1 VTLHLDHGRGLLGR
15 AREHFD
21 WTLFIAVA
29 ALAVIGV
36 INLYSATS
44 VARNAH
50 AEDYIQQI
58 YWLVGGGILA
68 TLAAVIDY
76 RHYER
81 LGYAVYAVGVVLL
94 TLVFILGRE
103 IRGSSRWIYL
113 GAYSFQ
119 PSEFMKLFLVVA
131 LAKYLHDDPRSEGRT
146 LKDLVVPTLIA
157 GVPTA
162 LVLLQPDLGT
172 ALILV
177 LVFLTICAL
186 TRVQRGTLVGLGV
199 AGLLLGIVFWG
210 YGLRGYQNERINA
223 WLNPN
228 ENILGYNWDPHQARI
243 AVGNGGWFGQGFMR
257 GSQNQFMFLHEQ
269 HSDFPFPVFAEE
281 WGFAGSLFL
290 VALYALLVLWC
301 LRVASTAKDRFG
313 AVLAVGV
320 GGIVF
325 WHAVFNLGMA
335 TGLLP
340 IVGVT
345 LPLFSYGGS
354 SVMTILLGVGLVMNV
369 SMRRFYASPSR
380 TTQLLGL

>member
-1 VTLHLDHGRGLLGR
+1 VRLRIGTVGALGR
-15 AREHFD
+15 VRDHFD
-21 WTLFIAVA
+21 WTLFISVA

-44 VARNAH
+44 VARGTH

-68 TLAAVIDY
+68 TVVAAIDY

-81 LGYAVYAVGVVLL
+81 LGYALYAAGVIMLL
-94 TLVFILGRE
+94 LVFILGRE
-103 IRGSSRWIYL
+103 IRGSSRWIYI

-119 PSEFMKLFLVVA
+119 PSEFMKLFLVIA
-131 LAKYLHDDPRSEGRT
+131 LAKYLHDDPKSEGRT
-146 LKDLVVPTLIA
+146 LKDLVAPTLIA
-157 GVPTA
+157 AIPTT

-177 LVFLTICAL
+177 LVFVSICTL
-186 TRVQRGTLVGLGV
+186 TRVQGKSLLWLGV
-199 AGLLLGIVFWG
+199 AAGTLATVFWS

-243 AVGNGGWFGQGFMR
+243 AVGNGGWIGQGFMK
-257 GSQNQFMFLHEQ
+257 GSQNQFLFLHEQ

-281 WGFAGSLFL
+281 WGFTGSMAL
-290 VALYALLVLWC
+290 VALYGFLVLWC
-301 LRVASTAKDRFG
+301 LRVASSAKDRFG

-320 GGIVF
+320 GSIVF

-340 IVGVT
+340 VVGVT

-354 SVMTILLGVGLVMNV
+354 SAMTVLMGVGLVMNV
-369 SMRRFYASPSR
+369 SMRRFYS
-380 TTQLLGL
+380 

>member
-1 VTLHLDHGRGLLGR
+1 MRLRSGDGGALGR
-15 AREHFD
+15 VRDHFD
-21 WTLFIAVA
+21 WTLFITVA

-44 VARNAH
+44 VSRGSH
-50 AEDYIQQI
+50 SEDYIQQI

-68 TLAAVIDY
+68 TVVAAIDY

-81 LGYAVYAVGVVLL
+81 LGYALYAGGVVLL
-94 TLVFILGRE
+94 LLVFILGRE
-103 IRGSSRWIYL
+103 IRGSSRWIYI
-113 GAYSFQ
+113 GSYSFQ
-119 PSEFMKLFLVVA
+119 PSEFMKLFLVIA
-131 LAKYLHDDPRSEGRT
+131 LAKYLHDDPRSEGRA
-146 LKDLVVPTLIA
+146 LKDLFAPTVIA
-157 GVPTA
+157 AVPTA

-177 LVFLTICAL
+177 LVFVSICAL
-186 TRVQRGTLVGLGV
+186 TRIQTRSLVW
-199 AGLLLGIVFWG
+199 LGIAAGIVAPVFWG

-223 WLNPN
+223 WLNPT

-243 AVGNGGWFGQGFMR
+243 AVGNGGWLGQGFMK
-257 GSQNQFMFLHEQ
+257 GSQNQFLFLHEQ

-281 WGFAGSLFL
+281 WGFLGSLAL
-290 VALYALLVLWC
+290 VTLYGLLVLWC
-301 LRVASTAKDRFG
+301 LRVASSAKDRFG

-320 GGIVF
+320 GSIVF

-340 IVGVT
+340 VVGVT

-354 SVMTILLGVGLVMNV
+354 SVMTVLIGVGLVMNV
-369 SMRRFYASPSR
+369 SMRRFYASPTR
-380 TTQLLGL
+380 TTLLGL